1 VKQTSRTENA
11 TKQVFKETKFVNDG
25 DPFCPRQQ

>member
-1 VKQTSRTENA
+1 MQLNKI
-11 TKQVFKETKFVNDG
+11 FKETKFVNDG